1 MSMLWALFVSSA
13 FPIGALISTYVRIP
27 LRVQA
32 DLAATSSGIFIGTI
46 SFSLID
52 NAVKV
57 GSSED
62 LIIGFVGG
70 LLVFS
75 FGDYFIKRA
84 AERQSRE
91 GTGTDAPD
99 ERNAHEKSET
109 GGKAQSVILGTL
121 IDSTPET
128 IFVAALIALPL
139 AGLVPS
145 ALALFLGNITATI
158 EGTKRLYNRGARR
171 SIVLY
176 RWTVVF
182 GIVFAAGPIGYFVVM

>member
-1 MSMLWALFVSSA
+1 M
-13 FPIGALISTYVRIP
+13 
-27 LRVQA
+27 
-32 DLAATSSGIFIGTI
+32 AATSSGIFIGTI